1 MEVGQFEIF
10 GLDIIVY
17 ADQRLYLLEANRDP
31 SWVLDTQVKKAI
43 IPDMIREMMEIVL
56 WAHSDEGK
64 NKEAMLHSPMR
75 GFEVLIDEAFDFQ
88 AVDVE

>member
-1 MEVGQFEIF
+1 MITYPKSSSKNGLPPDQSKRVIPTFEP
-10 GLDIIVY
+10 
-17 ADQRLYLLEANRDP
+17 R
-31 SWVLDTQVKKAI
+31 
-43 IPDMIREMMEIVL
+43 MEIVL

-75 GFEVLIDEAFDFQ
+75 GFEVLVDDAFDFQ

>member
-1 MEVGQFEIF
+1 
-10 GLDIIVY
+10 
-17 ADQRLYLLEANRDP
+17 
-31 SWVLDTQVKKAI
+31 
-43 IPDMIREMMEIVL
+43 MEIVL

-75 GFEVLIDEAFDFQ
+75 GFEVLVDDAFDFQ

>member
-1 MEVGQFEIF
+1 MDVFGFEKCWDSYS
-10 GLDIIVY
+10 GNGGWSTLV
-17 ADQRLYLLEANRDP
+17 NRFFHLPKMDDHLIESSEP
-31 SWVLDTQVKKAI
+31 
-43 IPDMIREMMEIVL
+43 RMEIVL

-75 GFEVLIDEAFDFQ
+75 GFEVLVDDAFDFQ

>member
-1 MEVGQFEIF
+1 MKHKAAAAKAYQAHHHVCI
-10 GLDIIVY
+10 LHV
-17 ADQRLYLLEANRDP
+17 P
-31 SWVLDTQVKKAI
+31 SRFRCSVLV
-43 IPDMIREMMEIVL
+43 RMEITL

-75 GFEVLIDEAFDFQ
+75 GFEVLVDDAFDFQ